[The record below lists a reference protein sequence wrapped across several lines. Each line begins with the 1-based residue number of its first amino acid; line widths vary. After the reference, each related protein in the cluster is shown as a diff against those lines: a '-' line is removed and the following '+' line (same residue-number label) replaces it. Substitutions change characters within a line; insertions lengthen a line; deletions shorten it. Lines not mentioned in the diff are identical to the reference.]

1 MQQQVNFLQSRFR
14 EQTTVLPSTLLLQ
27 VCGAFFVA
35 MILIYAF
42 AANRVGS
49 VAGDL
54 RVISAQEAAALE
66 RLENLRGTI
75 HDVMGEQSW
84 AQKLNE
90 ASELLREKEA
100 SLALIEGPDLGNT
113 AGFSS
118 HLRALARQGF
128 DGLWLTHISLSAR
141 GEKTWL
147 QGESM
152 QAGFVPVYLQSLADE
167 PAFAEQRFFRLII
180 DRGVDDADDT
190 VTFVVSSDS
199 SLGSKALVG
208 R

>member
-14 EQTTVLPSTLLLQ
+14 EQTTVLPSMLLLQ
-27 VCGAFFVA
+27 VCGALFVT

-42 AANRVGS
+42 AANRIGG
-49 VAGDL
+49 VASEL
-54 RVISAQEAAALE
+54 RVISAQETVALE

-75 HDVMGEQSW
+75 HNVMGEQSW
-84 AQKLNE
+84 AQKLDA

-113 AGFSS
+113 DGFSS

-128 DGLWLTHISLSAR
+128 DGLWLTNISLSAR

-167 PAFAEQRFFRLII
+167 PPFAEQRFHRLII
-180 DRGVDDADDT
+180 DRGEDGTDDT

-199 SLGSKALVG
+199 SIGSSTLVS